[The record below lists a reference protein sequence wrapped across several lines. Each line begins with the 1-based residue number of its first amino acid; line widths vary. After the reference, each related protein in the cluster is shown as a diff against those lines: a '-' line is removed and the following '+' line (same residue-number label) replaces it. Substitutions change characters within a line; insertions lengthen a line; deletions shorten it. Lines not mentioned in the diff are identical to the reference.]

1 MILLIV
7 SRKKHLLNELTE
19 HQFHYDNLLASRSET
34 EKELINLKQH
44 IENITRNEL
53 KEMQNSILSS
63 IEEKLE
69 NITFSVNSFSL
80 DIQIDTRRIEQAIKQ
95 MGKIVTCKIPKYS
108 EMKTLVVAVKSE
120 LKAPRGVALE
130 DGSDLI
136 FVCGNFNS
144 CVKVFDSTC
153 QFVNDF
159 GSNQL
164 YRPWGILLHEDH
176 IYVTDLDKCTL
187 LKYQR
192 SNYQFLLSVGK
203 KGSDS
208 GEFNCPCQLA
218 IGPDECLYVPENENN
233 RISVLDTD
241 LNFNRHFEHEKVIS
255 PVDVKFNEEEMFVLS
270 SKSIRVVNSFN
281 IDGDLIKSF
290 AFNVKF
296 VAYFFT
302 IDCIGNIVVSLCGE
316 HSVVV
321 FNRDGKVLY
330 SIAKDGHEKGCLH
343 FPYGICITRNGNLI
357 VASDN
362 RNYGL
367 QIF

>member
-1 MILLIV
+1 M
-7 SRKKHLLNELTE
+7 
-19 HQFHYDNLLASRSET
+19 
-34 EKELINLKQH
+34 
-44 IENITRNEL
+44 
-53 KEMQNSILSS
+53 
-63 IEEKLE
+63 
-69 NITFSVNSFSL
+69 
-80 DIQIDTRRIEQAIKQ
+80 
-95 MGKIVTCKIPKYS
+95 
-108 EMKTLVVAVKSE
+108 
-120 LKAPRGVALE
+120 
-130 DGSDLI
+130 
-136 FVCGNFNS
+136 
-144 CVKVFDSTC
+144 
-153 QFVNDF
+153 
-159 GSNQL
+159 
-164 YRPWGILLHEDH
+164 
-176 IYVTDLDKCTL
+176 
-187 LKYQR
+187 
-192 SNYQFLLSVGK
+192 
-203 KGSDS
+203 
-208 GEFNCPCQLA
+208 
-218 IGPDECLYVPENENN
+218 
-233 RISVLDTD
+233 
-241 LNFNRHFEHEKVIS
+241 
-255 PVDVKFNEEEMFVLS
+255 KFNEEEMFVLS